1 MGLENKVNLKG
12 LLVWF
17 ICALFF
23 MYEFL
28 LRTVVGTFQA
38 QLMSDLRLTTMTFS
52 LLSTTGY
59 SVIYGVMQIPVGI
72 IATRFGLKKALL
84 TALIFCA
91 CSTMGMASSHDFSA
105 AMCFRI
111 LMGLGSSFGFICLLI
126 AVYDWMPR
134 KNIALFIG
142 ISQFIGTLG
151 PMLAAGPLTSLSQ
164 NAMIGWRSIFLSM
177 AIIGFIIAALTLVF
191 VENNRN
197 TQEKFIILARHSKLS
212 ENLLTLL
219 SQKQVWYIALYSSCI
234 YFAIEYF
241 SENIGVEFLIK
252 KGFSPAFSS
261 YMITLAW
268 LGYALGCPLLGFVSD
283 KIQRRK
289 PVMLT
294 TALISLL
301 ALSGIIYFPVGKFL
315 IGLCFLC
322 LGLSA
327 SGQSIG
333 FAAIAEQCKKNL
345 LAIGLAFNN
354 AMIAI
359 IISINAPLMGSM
371 LSYPVQIENTQKVF
385 IILIIFSI
393 IATLIS
399 AFTIKETFGKSV
411 RENTV
416 LSLSNSPVI
425 PSAARD
431 LQQTARTKLM

>member
-1 MGLENKVNLKG
+1 MSAENKLNLKG
-12 LLVWF
+12 LLVWL

-28 LRTVVGTFQA
+28 LRTVVGTFQT
-38 QLMSDLRLTTMTFS
+38 QLMNDLNLTPMTFS

-59 SVIYGVMQIPVGI
+59 LVIYGVMQIPIGI
-72 IATRFGLKKALL
+72 ITARFGLKKALFI
-84 TALIFCA
+84 ALIFCA
-91 CSTMGMASSHDFSA
+91 SSTMGFALSQHFCV
-105 AMCFRI
+105 AMLCRI
-111 LMGLGSSFGFICLLI
+111 FMGLGSSFGFICLLI

-151 PMLAAGPLTSLSQ
+151 PMLAAGPLNTLSQ
-164 NAMIGWRSIFLSM
+164 NSMLGWRGIFFSM
-177 AIIGFIIAALTLVF
+177 AVIGIIIAVLTLLF

-197 TQEKFIILARHSKLS
+197 TREKFIVLTKPIKVSQ
-212 ENLLTLL
+212 NLLKII
-219 SQKQVWYIALYSSCI
+219 SQKQVWSIALFSGCV

-252 KGFSPAFSS
+252 KGFSPVFSS

-268 LGYALGCPLLGFVSD
+268 LGYALGCPLLGFLSD
-283 KIQRRK
+283 KLQRRK
-289 PVMLT
+289 PLMLT
-294 TALISLL
+294 SAFTALIS
-301 ALSGIIYFPVGKFL
+301 LSGIIYFPFGKTLTGLSFL
-315 IGLCFLC
+315 A

-333 FAAIAEQCKKNL
+333 FAAIAEQCKEEY

-359 IISINAPLMGSM
+359 TTSVSAPIIGSM
-371 LSYPVQIENTQKVF
+371 LPYPAQIKNYQEALFLV
-385 IILIIFSI
+385 IIFSI
-393 IATLIS
+393 ISVLIS
-399 AFTIKETFGKSV
+399 AFAIKETFGKSV

-416 LSLSNSPVI
+416 LSLDPTK
-425 PSAARD
+425 PSYH
-431 LQQTARTKLM
+431 LGVVE